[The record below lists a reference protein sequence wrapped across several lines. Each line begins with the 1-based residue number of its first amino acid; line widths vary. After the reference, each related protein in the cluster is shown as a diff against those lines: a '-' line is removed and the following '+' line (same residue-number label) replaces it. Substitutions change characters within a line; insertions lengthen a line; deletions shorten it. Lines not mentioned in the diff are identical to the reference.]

1 MTKITRLITS
11 DAALAIA
18 AFLVAAL
25 LWAHYY
31 VIPRDRAM
39 HAVMDCLTAHGWDL
53 TEANYNACATIVRRG
68 AR

>member
-11 DAALAIA
+11 DTALAIA

-25 LWAHYY
+25 LWANYY
-31 VIPRDRAM
+31 VIPRDKAM
-39 HAVMDCLTAHGWDL
+39 HAVMGCLTAHGWDA
-53 TEANYNACATIVRRG
+53 TEANIDACATILRRG